1 MRKFRFGEHSG
12 CKSQAMHLNICQCV
26 VGRPRH
32 TDTHIAM
39 VKPNHNYQ
47 YEAPEINWHAMR
59 AIDSDFGKLWLS
71 THTCTLDQ
79 INWNN
84 CRNVLRDS
92 WWRTVCNMA
101 RILYYIDGEIH
112 YYFKN
117 GMEITTNEVPCC
129 LEFWLR
135 GECAKQKRTT
145 CQRNWGNEDEDDNG
159 VCLIETKRGHIKFYW
174 WQYDKQATLPD

>member
-1 MRKFRFGEHSG
+1 
-12 CKSQAMHLNICQCV
+12 MHLNICQCV

-145 CQRNWGNEDEDDNG
+145 CQREWGNGGNEDEDEDGNG